1 MKSIWQSNVKMP
13 RFDKLD
19 SDIKTDVAVI
29 GGGISGLL
37 TAYKLKE
44 RGIDCVV
51 LEKGRICESTTGHT
65 TGKITA
71 GHGLVYDDIIKR
83 YGKSTAEGY
92 YLSNMEALGEFRI
105 LAEKHPCDFEI
116 RDNYVYS
123 LKDRAKIERE
133 IRALDSIGADVEFC
147 KQTKLPFEIA
157 GAVKMPDQA
166 QFNPL
171 LFLSRIASELK
182 IYENTFAKEVTGD
195 KIITDN
201 GTVTAKNIVI
211 ATHFPFINSHGLYFA
226 KLYQSRSYVLAL
238 RDAIDVSGM
247 YVDEQKEGLSFR
259 NYGEYLILC
268 GGGHRT
274 GKKGRAYAELR
285 EIKEKYF
292 PSAVEKYA
300 FAAEDCMSLDGMPYV
315 GAYSRGLR
323 RVYVTSGFNKWGMS
337 GSMVGATLICDA
349 ITEEKNKY
357 AEIFTPQRKILHP
370 QLFANI
376 FESTV
381 GLLTPRTKRCSHLG
395 CALKWNKAEHTWD
408 CPCHGSRFS
417 KEGRVINNPAQKNI
431 DM

>member
-1 MKSIWQSNVKMP
+1 MP

-29 GGGISGLL
+29 GGGIAGLL

-51 LEKGRICESTTGHT
+51 LEKGRICENTTGHT

-71 GHGLVYDDIIKR
+71 GHGLIYDKIVGC
-83 YGKSTAEGY
+83 YGKGVAEGY
-92 YLSNMEALGEFRI
+92 YLSNIEALRDFHR
-105 LAEKHPCDFEI
+105 LSEKYPCDFEI

-123 LKDRAKIERE
+123 IGDRAKIERE
-133 IRALDSIGADVEFC
+133 IRALNSIGADAEFC
-147 KQTKLPFEIA
+147 TRTRLPFEIA
-157 GAVKMPDQA
+157 GAVKMPNQA

-182 IYENTFAKEVTGD
+182 IYENTFVKEVKDD
-195 KIITDN
+195 KVITDE
-201 GTVTAKNIVI
+201 GIVTAKNIVV

-226 KLYQSRSYVLAL
+226 KLYQSRSYILAL
-238 RDAIDVSGM
+238 RNAMDVEGM
-247 YVDEQKEGLSFR
+247 YVDEADEGLSFR
-259 NYGEYLILC
+259 NYGEYLLHC

-274 GKKGRAYAELR
+274 GKKGISYDELR
-285 EIKEKYF
+285 GVKEKYF
-292 PSAVEKYA
+292 PSAEEKYA
-300 FAAEDCMSLDGMPYV
+300 FAAQDCMSLDGIPYI
-315 GAYSRGLR
+315 GKYSRRLS
-323 RVYVTSGFNKWGMS
+323 RVYVISGFNKWGMS

-349 ITEEKNKY
+349 ITEKKNEY

-370 QLFANI
+370 QLFANA

-381 GLLTPRTKRCSHLG
+381 GLLTPRVKRCSHLG

-408 CPCHGSRFS
+408 CSCHGSRFS
-417 KEGRVINNPAQKNI
+417 EDGRVLNNPAQKNI